1 MKTKHCS
8 IIYFS
13 LIFSTVFPATRE
25 VPNEYSTIQTAIDAS
40 FDQDTVLVY
49 PGTYQENINYGGKE
63 IIVTS
68 TYLVANDSTLVY
80 ETVIDGNENGSV
92 AMFTNGESENAVLQ
106 GFTLKSGNGN
116 YADPDENGSFY
127 TYGGGVYC
135 QNTSPIL
142 KDLIITENSGHEGG
156 GGGIFCY
163 DASPTIVG
171 CIIIDNI
178 SNDVGGGLYARNGS
192 NVVLIDVEFIGW
204 WVVDDD
210 RY

>member
-68 TYLVANDSTLVY
+68 TYLVANDSTL
-80 ETVIDGNENGSV
+80 
-92 AMFTNGESENAVLQ
+92 
-106 GFTLKSGNGN
+106 
-116 YADPDENGSFY
+116 
-127 TYGGGVYC
+127 
-135 QNTSPIL
+135 
-142 KDLIITENSGHEGG
+142 
-156 GGGIFCY
+156 
-163 DASPTIVG
+163 
-171 CIIIDNI
+171 
-178 SNDVGGGLYARNGS
+178 
-192 NVVLIDVEFIGW
+192 
-204 WVVDDD
+204 
-210 RY
+210 